1 MRNEKGFTLVELLA
15 VIVIIATILA
25 IAIPRLLNINNSVD
39 KEQFSI
45 NINEVI
51 NIVKS
56 DYLSNYG
63 GSLASDGITYNVSRT
78 KWIYCFV

>member
-15 VIVIIATILA
+15 VIVIIAIILS

-45 NINEVI
+45 NINEVV

-63 GSLASDGITYNVSRT
+63 GYLASDGITYNV
-78 KWIYCFV
+78 